1 MCGIKC
7 LKRRKKEYANWKM
20 ALLRGWKRKT
30 WVNFRTCTTE
40 AFRFERYSWLQLKGK
55 IKAVFATKAGETICK
70 EAKESNA
77 SMIVMGTRGDNPKS
91 YFSNTCSFTYEYLC
105 YFRNGH
111 DASHDSWQRQWLRSA
126 SRTLPSHGVPP
137 LISNSRSRSLPN
149 VCCLIKSHNSV
160 HFSCHSHI
168 THNLLSM

>member
-91 YFSNTCSFTYEYLC
+91 HFQIHVASHMNTCVISGMGTMRRTILGSVSDYVVHHAHCPVTVCRHWFQTVD
-105 YFRNGH
+105 RVP
-111 DASHDSWQRQWLRSA
+111 
-126 SRTLPSHGVPP
+126 SRTCVVLS
-137 LISNSRSRSLPN
+137 SRIIPFTSL
-149 VCCLIKSHNSV
+149 VI
-160 HFSCHSHI
+160 HI
-168 THNLLSM
+168 